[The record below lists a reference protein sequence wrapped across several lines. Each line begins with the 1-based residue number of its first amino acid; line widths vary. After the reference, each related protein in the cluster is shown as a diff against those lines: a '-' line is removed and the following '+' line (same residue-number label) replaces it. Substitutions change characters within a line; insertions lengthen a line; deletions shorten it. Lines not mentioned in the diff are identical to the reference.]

1 MGSLPERVFYSLND
15 LQNDWQVTLMDI
27 KQWLMHGHLTAVV
40 WLPLISVYEIQ
51 EVKEGSRILL
61 TKQLR
66 HWDGYTI
73 LYPHHCRTLIKTGK
87 IYLRDFI
94 CPQNNAKLSLPDT
107 AQSMRF
113 MIDDLVVLNEERKRF
128 EERYRIQERSIC
140 SVKILG
146 RVGKPQPRIS
156 PEHFDPT
163 FKKVFFNGQK
173 YSFGDMQADVI
184 RQLYEAAMDGSP
196 WQNGKQLLAKAGSQS
211 FTLSNIF
218 KRNPLWRHL
227 IVSDGRGMYRL
238 SESFIKAIDHQPIT
252 T

>member
-1 MGSLPERVFYSLND
+1 MQGLPERVFYSLND
-15 LQNDWQVTLMDI
+15 IQNIWQAEDSDL
-27 KQWLMHGHLTAVV
+27 KQWLMHGQIKAHV
-40 WLPLISVYEIQ
+40 WLPMISAFEM
-51 EVKEGSRILL
+51 KEETEGARIII

-66 HWDGYTI
+66 HWEGYTP
-73 LYPHHCRTLIKTGK
+73 LYPHHCRKIFKAGK
-87 IYLRDFI
+87 VYLREFI
-94 CPQNNAKLSLPDT
+94 CPENDAKLVIPDT
-107 AQSMRF
+107 ADAMRF
-113 MIDDLVVLNEERKRF
+113 DLDDLVILKEECKRF

-184 RQLYEAAMDGSP
+184 RQLYEAAMDGTP

-238 SESFIKAIDHQPIT
+238 SESFIKVIDHQPIT